1 MAWEKVALDLAEAS
15 GIFVPGST
23 LIDISGRSVLIL
35 HRFDR
40 TATNA
45 RIGYASALT
54 LLEASDGERRSYLEI
69 GEVIEEHSP
78 HATKD
83 LNQLWKRMTFSVLI
97 SNTDDHL
104 RNHAFLHRGWDSWAL
119 SPAFDLN
126 PDPSVGPKELCTAIT
141 DHDASAQVDLLMEVA
156 EFFRLD
162 VDAAAGIARD
172 IATVVG
178 QWRACAQT
186 IGLSSIE
193 IAQMEPAFVH
203 EASNQAV
210 SL

>member
-1 MAWEKVALDLAEAS
+1 
-15 GIFVPGST
+15 
-23 LIDISGRSVLIL
+23 
-35 HRFDR
+35 
-40 TATNA
+40 
-45 RIGYASALT
+45 
-54 LLEASDGERRSYLEI
+54 
-69 GEVIEEHSP
+69 
-78 HATKD
+78 
-83 LNQLWKRMTFSVLI
+83 
-97 SNTDDHL
+97 
-104 RNHAFLHRGWDSWAL
+104 
-119 SPAFDLN
+119 
-126 PDPSVGPKELCTAIT
+126 
-141 DHDASAQVDLLMEVA
+141 MEVA

-203 EASNQAV
+203 EASNQAA